1 MEPIIEMKQVKKAFG
16 QKEVLKGVDFK
27 VYPGQI
33 IGYIGPNG
41 AGKSTTV
48 KIIMGLLSQD
58 SGEIHIF
65 GELLQG
71 NQEEYKKR
79 IGYVP
84 ENADLYETLTA
95 AEYLVFMGQLYGLE
109 EAVIIKKAYQMMTAL
124 GIEASFHAR
133 LETFSKGMRQK
144 VLIISSLLHDPD
156 VLFWDEPLNGLDANS
171 VLVIKEILVGLKERG
186 KTIFYSSHIMDT
198 VEKLSDRI
206 LLLNDGE
213 VVADGSFKEIAQEA
227 DNTLENLFNQLTGFN
242 EQGELADAF
251 LGAMKGEFAY
261 E

>member
-16 QKEVLKGVDFK
+16 EKEVLTGVDFK
-27 VYPGQI
+27 VYPGEI

-65 GELLQG
+65 GDLLQA
-71 NQEEYKKR
+71 NQEDYKKR

-95 AEYLVFMGQLYGLE
+95 AEYLIFMGQLYGVDEKTVLHT
-109 EAVIIKKAYQMMTAL
+109 AYQMMTAL
-124 GIEASFHAR
+124 GIESSFHAR

-171 VLVIKEILVGLKERG
+171 VLVIKEILVRLKERG
-186 KTIFYSSHIMDT
+186 KTIFYSSHIMET

-206 LLLNDGE
+206 LILNNGQ

-227 DNTLENLFNQLTGFN
+227 DSTLEHLFNQLTGFN

-251 LGAMKGEFAY
+251 IGAMKGEASY